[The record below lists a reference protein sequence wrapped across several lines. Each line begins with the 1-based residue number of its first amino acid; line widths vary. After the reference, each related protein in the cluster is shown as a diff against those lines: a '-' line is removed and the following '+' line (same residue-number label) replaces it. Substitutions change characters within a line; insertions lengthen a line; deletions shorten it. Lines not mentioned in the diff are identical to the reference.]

1 MTFLIRLKTGF
12 FKTKLYYLT
21 VEDRQVIMVPKEA
34 DENERL
40 VIPEKDLCSVT
51 ITRKNT
57 TSGELEIIVNNNI
70 YYGSFTYLP
79 ILDEAVNIFAGEFGD
94 KFIYQP

>member
-1 MTFLIRLKTGF
+1 MTFLIKLKTGF

-21 VEDRQVIMVPKEA
+21 VEDRQVVMVPTEA
-34 DENERL
+34 SENERL

-51 ITRKNT
+51 ITRKNI
-57 TSGELEIIVNNNI
+57 TSGELEIIVNDNI
-70 YYGSFTYLP
+70 YFGNFTYLP
-79 ILDEAVNIFAGEFGD
+79 ILDEVVNAFAYEFGD